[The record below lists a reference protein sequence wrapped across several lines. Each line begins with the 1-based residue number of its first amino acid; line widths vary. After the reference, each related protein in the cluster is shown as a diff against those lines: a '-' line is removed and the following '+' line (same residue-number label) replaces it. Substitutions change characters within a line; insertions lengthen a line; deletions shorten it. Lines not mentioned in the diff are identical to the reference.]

1 MNPLIRVWRRWS
13 MTPAMIGFTR
23 WRVFVRWHLDGRP
36 VPPPHVVKQ
45 RVVLDYQ
52 RRYRLRTFVETGT
65 FTGEMVHA
73 VRHRFDEIV
82 SIELA
87 EPLYR
92 AAKARFADDGH
103 IRLLQ
108 GDSAVVLPSV
118 LATLGRPAL
127 FWLDGHFMGSGTG
140 RGDQDT
146 PIASEMRAI
155 LRHPVRGHVVLVD
168 DARLFTGEHGYP
180 TIEQFASLVQTARPG
195 TTVEIGAD
203 IIRCVFDAGPIPA
216 VVRTG
221 EFAYS

>member
-1 MNPLIRVWRRWS
+1 MNPLIRVWRRSS

-92 AAKARFADDGH
+92 AAKARFADNTVTLEKTESEITDLLEQAA
-103 IRLLQ
+103 IRIE
-108 GDSAVVLPSV
+108 S
-118 LATLGRPAL
+118 
-127 FWLDGHFMGSGTG
+127 
-140 RGDQDT
+140 
-146 PIASEMRAI
+146 IA
-155 LRHPVRGHVVLVD
+155 
-168 DARLFTGEHGYP
+168 ARVAAP
-180 TIEQFASLVQTARPG
+180 
-195 TTVEIGAD
+195 
-203 IIRCVFDAGPIPA
+203 
-216 VVRTG
+216 
-221 EFAYS
+221 